1 MQCWPSPI
9 TIIKFSRYDSLK
21 TFFWQRQIY
30 SVVIYNFNSLH
41 FCFVLFLCN
50 KQKYHPSR
58 VLTIVYQLVANVFI
72 STLAYKE
79 AKLNTRFR
87 NILGYS
93 IYTAGTFCLIIVS
106 TLNFQQNVFSTW
118 YTTPWFW
125 FIVFGLGKL
134 DLASHGSGSVG
145 AYVVLCLIVA
155 LFGLADAFVQGGM
168 VGDLSF
174 MCPEFIQV

>member
-1 MQCWPSPI
+1 MLHIGLIQFI
-9 TIIKFSRYDSLK
+9 
-21 TFFWQRQIY
+21 FFCLT
-30 SVVIYNFNSLH
+30 N
-41 FCFVLFLCN
+41 
-50 KQKYHPSR
+50 QKYHPSR

-79 AKLNTRFR
+79 AKLSTRFR

-93 IYTAGTFCLIIVS
+93 LYTAGTFCLIIVS
-106 TLNFQQNVFSTW
+106 TFNFELNVSYMMYNPCFFHSLCS
-118 YTTPWFW
+118 
-125 FIVFGLGKL
+125 GLVKL
-134 DLASHGSGSVG
+134 DLASHGNGSVG
-145 AYVVLCLIVA
+145 AYIVLCLIVA